1 VEIDEESHFKRF
13 PKHLDYHD
21 FVVIFGN
28 LIENAFDA
36 FEGVKREDKRV
47 SISVDEHDNMLAIL
61 VSDIGCGMSE
71 EVQEHIF
78 ENGFSTKDKESRG
91 IGLHLIYEIVTKAN
105 DTIEVTS
112 EEGKGTSFL
121 LLFEL
126 GDDTIGD
133 D

>member
-1 VEIDEESHFKRF
+1 MVEIDEESHFKRF
-13 PKHLDYHD
+13 SKHLDYHD

-61 VSDIGCGMSE
+61 VSDNGCGMSE
-71 EVQEHIF
+71 EVQVHIF

-91 IGLHLIYEIVTKAN
+91 IGLHLIYEIDSLQLLKKN
-105 DTIEVTS
+105 TIKTN
-112 EEGKGTSFL
+112 FL
-121 LLFEL
+121 IKHF
-126 GDDTIGD
+126 ISVI
-133 D
+133 